1 MSSIRVFEGFCQ
13 KNLFAKNIP
22 FLPNGLSVR
31 KFSAQPPHS
40 AQKMDLSRLEVLL
53 RGERQKQPELK
64 SLQFG
69 KVFSDHM
76 FQIQWNSKD
85 GWFKPRI
92 LPYSQISI
100 YPSAAALH
108 YGLECF
114 EGMKAYKDA
123 SGEVR
128 LFRPDKNIE
137 RFQTSSTRL
146 TLPTFDNNELL
157 EAIKRLVDIDRDW
170 VPAQRGYSLYIRPF
184 AICTQPELGVS
195 PVHESSLIILC
206 SPVGPYYPE
215 GFKPVSLYADSLNVR
230 AAPGG
235 VGSFKVGANYGPTV
249 FLQKQAAGLGF
260 SQVLWLYNDLIT
272 EVGTMNFFMFWVNEK
287 GEKELMTPPLT
298 EGTILPRVTR
308 LSILELARQWNQFK
322 VSERNLK
329 IQDLIKAIHE
339 KRVIECFGAGTAA
352 IVCPIKGIHFEG
364 KDYSIPLDPQNSSA
378 TVGPLT
384 QKFADTIMAIQYGE
398 MEHTWSVKVDRFQ
411 Y

>member
-1 MSSIRVFEGFCQ
+1 MSSVRSCLAVPTQVLTSSILR
-13 KNLFAKNIP
+13 NSLN
-22 FLPNGLSVR
+22 VR
-31 KFSAQPPHS
+31 KFSAHQQQNQS
-40 AQKMDLSRLEVLL
+40 IDLSRLEVIL
-53 RGERQKQPELK
+53 REDRQVLPPLK

-76 FQIQWNSKD
+76 FQVQWNTKD

-92 LPYSQISI
+92 LPYSPISI
-100 YPSAAALH
+100 YPSAAVLH

-123 SGEVR
+123 SGNVR
-128 LFRPDKNIE
+128 LFRPDKNLE
-137 RFQTSSTRL
+137 RFSNSSHRL
-146 TLPTFDNNELL
+146 TLPAFNNEEVL

-170 VPAQRGYSLYIRPF
+170 VPAERGYSLYIRPMS
-184 AICTQPELGVS
+184 ICTQAELGVS
-195 PVHESSLIILC
+195 PVHEATLMILC

-249 FLQKQAAGLGF
+249 YLQKQAARLGF
-260 SQVLWLYNDLIT
+260 SQVLWLYHDYIT
-272 EVGTMNFFMFWVNEK
+272 EVGTMNFFLYWINEK
-287 GEKELMTPPLT
+287 GEKELLTPPLT
-298 EGTILPRVTR
+298 EGTILPGVTR
-308 LSILELARQWNQFK
+308 LSILDLAHSWNEFK
-322 VSERNLK
+322 VSERNLT
-329 IQDLIKAIHE
+329 IQQFLKAIDE

-364 KDYSIPLDPQNSSA
+364 KDYAIPLDPSNSQA

-384 QKFADTIMAIQYGE
+384 QRFADTIMSIQYGE
-398 MEHTWSVKVDRFQ
+398 MEHKWSIPVQRFQ
-411 Y
+411 